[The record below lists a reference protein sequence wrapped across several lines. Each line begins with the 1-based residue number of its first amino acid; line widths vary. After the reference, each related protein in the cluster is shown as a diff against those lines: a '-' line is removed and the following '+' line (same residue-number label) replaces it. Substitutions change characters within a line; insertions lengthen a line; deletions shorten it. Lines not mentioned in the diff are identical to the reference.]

1 MSAFLAAAFAFPTV
15 VFTVLLI
22 LFLLYATATLIGAT
36 DIEWLDHTLG
46 IDHVNDSVMEG
57 VMSALGIAGVPLT
70 IFGGFSSV
78 FAWLT
83 SFAAAK
89 FLPDSLLIDSAI
101 LAVSALVGLGAGS
114 LAVRP
119 LRAAFVT
126 ADGPRRNEM
135 VGKVCTIRSL
145 QVNETSGTADIG
157 HLVAEVRCFRDNT
170 LTRGSEAIVYDYDPE
185 DGVYH
190 VGPIA
195 MTVDELESSRPE
207 LSARGSQL
215 SGASGSES

>member
-15 VFTVLLI
+15 FFTVLLL
-22 LFLLYATATLIGAT
+22 LFVLYAAATLIGAA
-36 DIEWLDHTLG
+36 DIEWLDHLLG
-46 IDHVNDSVMEG
+46 VDHVQDSVLEG

-70 IFGGFSSV
+70 IFGGVGSI
-78 FAWLT
+78 FAWIT

-89 FLPDSLLIDSAI
+89 FLPDSLLIDIAI
-101 LAVSALVGLGAGS
+101 LIVSSIVGIGVGS

-119 LRAAFVT
+119 LRTAFVT
-126 ADGPRRNEM
+126 PDAPRRNEM

-145 QVNETSGTADIG
+145 RVNATSGTAEIG

-170 LTRGSEAIVYDYDPE
+170 LTLGSEAIVYDYDPE
-185 DGVYH
+185 EGVYH

-195 MTVDELESSRPE
+195 KTVDELETSRPH
-207 LSARGSQL
+207 SQL
-215 SGASGSES
+215 TAES